1 MNEPQAGARAPGG
14 ATGREAARWVRRM
27 FSSVAGRYD
36 LLNHLLSLNVD
47 RWWRRQTAR
56 RVREML
62 ARPGA
67 RVVDLC
73 CGTGDLALAMQRR
86 CAAVVLGCDFSHEML
101 RRAQH
106 KAARQRAQTA
116 FFEADVLQL
125 PVADSSLDLVT
136 AAFGFRN
143 LADYRRGLQE
153 ILRVLKP
160 GGVAAILEFSQ
171 PANPLLAALYGF
183 YSRRILPLVGGLISG
198 SREAYRY
205 LPESV
210 QRFPGPEALAQA
222 MRQEGF
228 RTVRYERLT
237 GGIVV
242 LHLAVK

>member
-14 ATGREAARWVRRM
+14 ATGSEAARWVRRM

-47 RWWRRQTAR
+47 RWWRWKTVR
-56 RVREML
+56 RVGEIL

-242 LHLAVK
+242 LHHAVK